1 MFFFLLC
8 LKGASKLKGKTG
20 SGGMWAE
27 SGTWAQIC
35 EGSSGR
41 DAKEWG
47 EEYKFSGTRSR
58 GGGEG

>member
-1 MFFFLLC
+1 MLFFLLC

-47 EEYKFSGTRSR
+47 EG
-58 GGGEG
+58 